1 LIFFLKPK
9 KGGGVCGCNESSII
23 AKLAEQVKQGAPGPP
38 GVDGKPGMTGIPV
51 ISRRNDMFKK
61 I

>member
-1 LIFFLKPK
+1 LIFSETI

-23 AKLAEQVKQGAPGPP
+23 AKLAEQVKQGATGPP

-51 ISRRNDMFKK
+51 ILQTE
-61 I
+61 